1 MYTQK
6 ASIVYFIV
14 GQCRQRT
21 KQIEDVIVS
30 SQATFSASPFRP
42 PPAPPL
48 PPPSPI
54 KSTRCLVVKVQPKTE
69 RERDNSFLEE
79 LSKRPPKLRH
89 VELSPGGRPVRV
101 RRSSSSN
108 DPSGLSYV
116 LKKRYI
122 ALHNSPRLSLD
133 RCKSSPSFSWELL
146 FFYCYTNTTF
156 TYLLLILFC
165 KYYLH
170 LIAHVLTSLNCCFVL

>member
-1 MYTQK
+1 M
-6 ASIVYFIV
+6 YFIV
-14 GQCRQRT
+14 GQCRQQT
-21 KQIEDVIVS
+21 KQIEDVVVS
-30 SQATFSASPFRP
+30 SQATVSASPFRP

-48 PPPSPI
+48 PPPSPN
-54 KSTRCLVVKVQPKTE
+54 KSTRCLVVKVKPKTE

-101 RRSSSSN
+101 RRSSSFN

-133 RCKSSPSFSWELL
+133 RCKSSPSFSWKLLL
-146 FFYCYTNTTF
+146 FFVANTTF

-165 KYYLH
+165 KYYSH
-170 LIAHVLTSLNCCFVL
+170 RSL

>member
-1 MYTQK
+1 MQLFFI
-6 ASIVYFIV
+6 ASLTVV
-14 GQCRQRT
+14 GQCSKRT
-21 KQIEDVIVS
+21 KQLEDVVVS
-30 SQATFSASPFRP
+30 SQANISASPFRP

-48 PPPSPI
+48 PPSPI
-54 KSTRCLVVKVQPKTE
+54 KSTSRCLVVTKVKPKTE

-108 DPSGLSYV
+108 DPSGLSSV

-133 RCKSSPSFSWELL
+133 RCKSSPSFS
-146 FFYCYTNTTF
+146 
-156 TYLLLILFC
+156 
-165 KYYLH
+165 
-170 LIAHVLTSLNCCFVL
+170 

>member
-1 MYTQK
+1 MIAGTHVLQIYCECNKLQNNTDYTIIYTIHLF
-6 ASIVYFIV
+6 SIVSFTA
-14 GQCRQRT
+14 GQCSKQT
-21 KQIEDVIVS
+21 KHLEVTVVT
-30 SQATFSASPFRP
+30 SQATISASPFRP

-48 PPPSPI
+48 PPSPI
-54 KSTRCLVVKVQPKTE
+54 KSTRCLLVKVKPKTE
-69 RERDNSFLEE
+69 WERDNSFLEE

-108 DPSGLSYV
+108 DPSGLSSV

-133 RCKSSPSFSWELL
+133 RCKSSSAFPSFS
-146 FFYCYTNTTF
+146 
-156 TYLLLILFC
+156 
-165 KYYLH
+165 
-170 LIAHVLTSLNCCFVL
+170 

>member
-1 MYTQK
+1 MISCQCKRLQNNTCLLCYYLCIQLF
-6 ASIVYFIV
+6 SIVYFIV
-14 GQCRQRT
+14 GQCRQQT
-21 KQIEDVIVS
+21 KQVEDVVVS
-30 SQATFSASPFRP
+30 SQATVSASPFRP

-48 PPPSPI
+48 PPPSPN
-54 KSTRCLVVKVQPKTE
+54 KSTTTRCLVVKVKPKTE

-89 VELSPGGRPVRV
+89 VDLSPGGRPVRV

-133 RCKSSPSFSWELL
+133 RCKGSPSFSWKLL
-146 FFYCYTNTTF
+146 FFYLY
-156 TYLLLILFC
+156 
-165 KYYLH
+165 
-170 LIAHVLTSLNCCFVL
+170 